1 MLVRIN
7 YRLTLGYRSR
17 ITVHSVLQLMTKNDQ
32 HARAEMMIYTRV
44 MQLDNDNL
52 SGSKR
57 LDRTTAADWLEFAEL
72 FPPSVDL
79 LTIDDRNM
87 AGSIEKRINGE
98 REKVRKF
105 WPISS
110 CGFIQS

>member
-1 MLVRIN
+1 
-7 YRLTLGYRSR
+7 
-17 ITVHSVLQLMTKNDQ
+17 
-32 HARAEMMIYTRV
+32 
-44 MQLDNDNL
+44 MQLDNNNIL
-52 SGSKR
+52 TGTGTGSKR
-57 LDRTTAADWLEFAEL
+57 LDRATAVDWLEFADL

-110 CGFIQS
+110 CRFIQSQCFHLCNTWYISTKLPVSAGRYRYAAARRPRA

>member
-1 MLVRIN
+1 MR
-7 YRLTLGYRSR
+7 
-17 ITVHSVLQLMTKNDQ
+17 
-32 HARAEMMIYTRV
+32 
-44 MQLDNDNL
+44 LDNDDKA
-52 SGSKR
+52 GSKR
-57 LDRTTAADWLEFAEL
+57 LDKTAAADWLDFADL
-72 FPPSVDL
+72 FLPSVDL

-110 CGFIQS
+110 CGSKDPFPVYHGNGRNALVVGNFFETHMSDH